1 MTRAPVEGTVR
12 SADGTTIAY
21 ERSGSGPTV
30 VMVDA
35 AGGFREMGPM
45 RPLAALLA
53 DEFTVV
59 CYDRRGR
66 GGSSDTAPYHVDR
79 EVDDLRALVAEVGA
93 PACLFGFSSGAVLAL
108 VAAARGLPVE
118 RLALLEP
125 PLDLS
130 STPTGEPG
138 LAAEIAGLV
147 AAGRRGDAVAHFQ
160 ASIGVPAELTEGMR
174 ESPWWPA
181 LERLAHTLVYD
192 LTIVDAL
199 PADELAQVTVP
210 TLVVD
215 SEQSDARLREW
226 AAGVAAALP
235 HSHRRSMRGDWHQV
249 PEADLAP
256 ALADFFAGRANVAGS
271 AEPTA
276 SGQVTADARR

>member
-1 MTRAPVEGTVR
+1 MSNAPIEGTVR

-30 VMVDA
+30 VLVDA

-59 CYDRRGR
+59 TYDRRGR
-66 GGSSDTAPYHVDR
+66 GESGDAAPYTVDR

-108 VAAARGLPVE
+108 IAAARGLPVA
-118 RLALLEP
+118 RVALLEP
-125 PLDLS
+125 PLDLAGTAS
-130 STPTGEPG
+130 ADGPD
-138 LAAEIAGLV
+138 LAAEIAALV

-160 ASIGVPAELTEGMR
+160 ASIGVPTEMTEGMR
-174 ESPWWPA
+174 QSPWWPA
-181 LERLAHTLVYD
+181 LEKLAHTLVYD
-192 LTIVDAL
+192 LSIVEAL
-199 PADELAQVTVP
+199 PADELSLVTAP
-210 TLVVD
+210 TLVID
-215 SEQSDARLREW
+215 SEQSDARLRDW
-226 AAGVAAALP
+226 ARGVAEALP
-235 HSHRRSMRGDWHQV
+235 HGRRRSMTGDWHQV

-256 ALADFFAGRANVAGS
+256 ALADFFAGRLDG
-271 AEPTA
+271 
-276 SGQVTADARR
+276 

>member
-1 MTRAPVEGTVR
+1 MASTPIEGTVR

-30 VMVDA
+30 VLVDA

-66 GGSSDTAPYHVDR
+66 GGSSDTAPYTVDR
-79 EVDDLRALVAEVGA
+79 EVDDLRALVDEVGG

-108 VAAARGLPVE
+108 VAAARGLPVA

-125 PLDLS
+125 PLDL
-130 STPTGEPG
+130 TDPPAPG
-138 LAAEIAGLV
+138 ADLAAEIAALV

-160 ASIGVPAELTEGMR
+160 ASIGVPSEMTEGMR
-174 ESPWWPA
+174 QGPWWPA
-181 LERLAHTLVYD
+181 LEKMAHTLVYD
-192 LTIVDAL
+192 LTVVDAL
-199 PADELAQVTVP
+199 PAGELSRVAVP

-215 SEQSDARLREW
+215 SEQSDSRLRDW
-226 AAGVAAALP
+226 ARGVAEALP
-235 HSHRRSMRGDWHQV
+235 HGRRLSMRGNWHQV
-249 PEADLAP
+249 PEVDLAP
-256 ALADFFAGRANVAGS
+256 ALAGLFAGRDDLVDSADRAG
-271 AEPTA
+271 T
-276 SGQVTADARR
+276 GR

>member
-1 MTRAPVEGTVR
+1 MIPVEGTVR

-21 ERSGSGPTV
+21 ERSGTGPTV

-35 AGGFREMGPM
+35 AGGFRAMGPM

-66 GGSSDTAPYHVDR
+66 GGSSDTAPYHVER
-79 EVDDLRALVAEVGA
+79 EVDDLRALVEEVGD

-108 VAAARGLPVE
+108 VAAARGLPVG

-125 PLDLS
+125 PIDLAKP
-130 STPTGEPG
+130 PTGESG
-138 LAAEIAGLV
+138 LAAEIAQLV

-174 ESPWWPA
+174 ESPSWPA

-199 PADELAQVTVP
+199 PADELARIGAP
-210 TLVVD
+210 TLVID
-215 SEQSDARLREW
+215 SEQSDARLRGW

-235 HSHRRSMRGDWHQV
+235 HGHRRSMRGDWHQV

-256 ALADFFAGRANVAGS
+256 ALADFFAGRDATVELAAG
-271 AEPTA
+271 
-276 SGQVTADARR
+276 R

>member
-1 MTRAPVEGTVR
+1 MTDAPVEGTVR

-21 ERSGSGPTV
+21 ERRGAGPTV
-30 VMVDA
+30 VLVDA

-45 RPLAALLA
+45 RPLAQLLA

-66 GGSSDTAPYHVDR
+66 GGSSDTAPYTVER
-79 EVDDLRALVAEVGA
+79 EVDDLRALVDEVGG

-108 VAAARGLPVE
+108 VAAARGLPVA

-125 PLDLS
+125 PLDLTAAPS
-130 STPTGEPG
+130 GEPG
-138 LAAEIAGLV
+138 LATEIADLV

-160 ASIGVPAELTEGMR
+160 ASIGVPAEMTEGMR
-174 ESPWWPA
+174 QSPWWAA

-199 PADELAQVTVP
+199 PADQLAGVTVP
-210 TLVVD
+210 TLVVY
-215 SEQSDARLREW
+215 SEQSDERLRRW
-226 AAGVAAALP
+226 AEGVAAALP
-235 HSHRRSMRGDWHQV
+235 TGRLRGMRGDWHQV
-249 PEADLAP
+249 PEGDLAP
-256 ALADFFAGRANVAGS
+256 ALAEFFAGRAEPAG
-271 AEPTA
+271 AGGGGPV
-276 SGQVTADARR
+276 SGGAAR